1 MEGLW
6 KREMVF
12 LIEEEN
18 LMEFTPE
25 ELAEFD
31 GKDGRPAY
39 VAVNRVI
46 YDVTEFPS
54 WAGGMHYGSL
64 AGTDA
69 TASFE
74 ACHKQVFLKPLSIVG
89 KLVE

>member
-1 MEGLW
+1 MVDLW
-6 KREMVF
+6 KRKKVF

-18 LMEFTPE
+18 LMEITPE
-25 ELAEFD
+25 ELAGFD
-31 GKDGRPAY
+31 GKNGHPAY

-54 WAGGMHYGSL
+54 WAGGMHFGNL
-64 AGTDA
+64 AGADVTE
-69 TASFE
+69 SFE
-74 ACHKQVFLKPLSIVG
+74 ACHKQAFLAPLSIVG